1 MEFGHYLVGEFLDAG
16 ATSEPGQ
23 RGVDEVKYNDKCEQV
38 GGDVGDQRYGVRST
52 WRRSVDEIYMR
63 PVVPQK
69 ILMHRGLLR
78 GKISLFAT
86 L

>member
-52 WRRSVDEIYMR
+52 
-63 PVVPQK
+63 
-69 ILMHRGLLR
+69 
-78 GKISLFAT
+78 
-86 L
+86 